1 MDGKR
6 ILIVDDEEDIRD
18 TMSYWFKQRGYN
30 VKSASNGKEALDY
43 IKEDTFNVAFVDL
56 RMPGM
61 SGLEVLSAA
70 KEIDPELAVIIMTAH
85 ASIESAISSIKS
97 GAYDYLVKPFSLEQA
112 ESMVKTIIKYQEL
125 EAENILLRQQLEDK
139 YSTIEIIGKSPKMKE
154 VLETVDN
161 IADTNVTVL
170 IQGASGTGKEVIAR
184 LIHSKSKRRNKPFIA
199 ANCAAIPRELL
210 ESELFGH
217 EKGAFTGALYTKKG
231 RFELANEGTLF
242 LDEVAAMSLD
252 IQVHLLRVLQE
263 REFRRVGGS
272 QLIKIDVRIIAASN
286 KNLEEEVKKG
296 TFREDLFY
304 RLNVIP
310 LFLPNLKD
318 RTEDIPLL
326 AEFFLKKYG
335 KESGRGEKLLAKE
348 TMELLQKYDWP
359 GNVRELEN
367 LIERLVILSKGNII
381 TPDRLP
387 GSIKK
392 SSNHYF
398 NFYTFDKPLKEIE
411 KNYIISVLKNN
422 NYNISQASKI
432 LGIKRMTLYNKMK
445 RYKIERENAKNR

>member
-1 MDGKR
+1 MNNKK
-6 ILIVDDEEDIRD
+6 ILIVDDDEETRNV
-18 TMSYWFKQRGYN
+18 MSYWFKQRGYN
-30 VKSASNGKEALDY
+30 VDSSSNGKDALEH
-43 IKEDTFNVAFVDL
+43 IKGDSYSMAFVDL

-61 SGLEVLSAA
+61 SGLEVLSAI
-70 KEIDPELAVIIMTAH
+70 KEIDSSIYVIIMTSH
-85 ASIESAISSIKS
+85 ASIETAISSIKN

-112 ESMVKTIIKYQEL
+112 ESIVKAILKYQEL
-125 EAENILLRQQLEDK
+125 EEENILLKQQLEDR
-139 YSTIEIIGKSPKMKE
+139 YRTIEIIGKSPQMRE
-154 VLETVDN
+154 VLETIEN
-161 IADTNVTVL
+161 ISDTNATVL

-184 LIHSKSKRRNKPFIA
+184 LIHSKSRRRNKAFIA

-217 EKGAFTGALYTKKG
+217 EKGAFTGAIYSKKG
-231 RFELANEGTLF
+231 RFELANGGTLF

-272 QLIKIDVRIIAASN
+272 QLIKIDVRVIAASN

-296 TFREDLFY
+296 NFREDLFY

-310 LFLPNLKD
+310 IFLPCLRD
-318 RTEDIPLL
+318 RKEDIPLL

-335 KESGRGEKLLAKE
+335 MESGRGEKKLANE

-381 TPDRLP
+381 SPDKLP

-392 SSNHYF
+392 SSTNYF
-398 NFYTFDKPLKEIE
+398 NFYTFDKPIEEIE
-411 KNYIISVLKNN
+411 KNYISSVLKSN
-422 NYNISQASKI
+422 NYNISRAAKI
-432 LGIKRMTLYNKMK
+432 LGIERMTLYNKMK
-445 RYKIERENAKNR
+445 KYKIKREPL